1 MTATLS
7 LADIAR
13 LARVQRPV
21 VSMWRQ
27 RAVPGAPFPTP
38 RADGRFSAG
47 EVLSY
52 LSATGRGNNPDPE
65 LTSDLTVASSSA
77 TDPSDRGDLL
87 TLLAARAVLGADSLA
102 ETDVEDLLDD
112 VEALD
117 PDDEWLFSEVE
128 GSDVERLAR
137 TADAVADNSFSPAQ
151 AYEQLLAADPDP
163 SGLTAPLVDLLAEL
177 TAALLGEDSKLVD
190 VAGTA
195 TGTALRLAA
204 DESLTP
210 PAILLARDLPSD
222 RATARRTP
230 LRATLRRY
238 RVHRC
243 EVGTV
248 AMEDDWDLPAGSVI
262 LARVPDHTDPA
273 RADPA
278 QSDPDHTD
286 SAHTDSV
293 QAAPATAEAF
303 GLIDDLTLQMG
314 PGTTAL
320 VLGPA
325 SILIDELP
333 DALVGQRDAFLR
345 RGLVRAAVRLPAGL
359 LRGGGGEHLALWLL
373 AEGDSRHLWAGDLS
387 GRSLDAATSQQLLDD
402 VVAVARSE
410 RQRAFSILHRAE
422 AAKVIALSQ
431 SLVALDVSPADPLP
445 VSAAD
450 DAARMAE
457 LLALLAE
464 PMPDPLSGLRPEA
477 SDAGGGGHGSAL
489 SATLGDLARKRLVRI
504 ISGYR
509 LPRLPAGT
517 LQMWTAEAVATHLPA
532 GVDLLALTT
541 AIPGAALTA
550 PDDLVFTSTGTPHA
564 VVDAGGGSVVAYPAR
579 ILRVSPTASCSPR
592 AIAATINELRP
603 GTGIGKWRSWQVPL
617 VSGSRRE
624 VEDVMTRIQ
633 AWEDQTRTR
642 LAQIGELR
650 RLATRSVTSGAVRF
664 AAAAC
669 THPEPAPV
677 DEKGQ

>member
-163 SGLTAPLVDLLAEL
+163 SGLTAPLVGLLADL
-177 TAALLGEDSKLVD
+177 TAALLGEDGALVD

-195 TGTALRLAA
+195 TDIALRLAE
-204 DESLTP
+204 DESLPQP
-210 PAILLARDLPSD
+210 PILLAGGQSAG
-222 RATARRTP
+222 RAAQTATP
-230 LRATLRRY
+230 IRATLRRY

-243 EVGTV
+243 EARPVS
-248 AMEDDWDLPAGSVI
+248 MQEDWDLPTDSMI
-262 LARVPDHTDPA
+262 LARVRSRTVLPRDHISTDSA
-273 RADPA
+273 RADSTVA
-278 QSDPDHTD
+278 G
-286 SAHTDSV
+286 ALR
-293 QAAPATAEAF
+293 
-303 GLIDDLTLQMG
+303 LIDDLTLQMARD
-314 PGTTAL
+314 TVAL
-320 VLGPA
+320 VVGPA
-325 SILIDELP
+325 AILIDELP
-333 DALVGQRDAFLR
+333 EELVGQRDAFLR

-373 AEGDSRHLWAGDLS
+373 ADGDSRHLWAGDLS
-387 GRSLDAATSQQLLDD
+387 GRSLDEATGQQLLDD

-422 AAKVIALSQ
+422 AATVMARSQ
-431 SLVALDVSPADPLP
+431 SLVV
-445 VSAAD
+445 
-450 DAARMAE
+450 
-457 LLALLAE
+457 
-464 PMPDPLSGLRPEA
+464 
-477 SDAGGGGHGSAL
+477 
-489 SATLGDLARKRLVRI
+489 
-504 ISGYR
+504 
-509 LPRLPAGT
+509 LPR
-517 LQMWTAEAVATHLPA
+517 
-532 GVDLLALTT
+532 D
-541 AIPGAALTA
+541 
-550 PDDLVFTSTGTPHA
+550 
-564 VVDAGGGSVVAYPAR
+564 VVNS
-579 ILRVSPTASCSPR
+579 
-592 AIAATINELRP
+592 
-603 GTGIGKWRSWQVPL
+603 
-617 VSGSRRE
+617 
-624 VEDVMTRIQ
+624 
-633 AWEDQTRTR
+633 
-642 LAQIGELR
+642 
-650 RLATRSVTSGAVRF
+650 
-664 AAAAC
+664 
-669 THPEPAPV
+669 
-677 DEKGQ
+677 